1 MMKRVLQS
9 TALLA
14 TLMWVMPAQAEATPE
29 AKAKGRE
36 IAEEAERRDRGWG
49 DSSAELEMILTN
61 KRGKQSVR
69 KLTIKSL
76 EVEGDGDK
84 ALTVFQEPRDVK
96 GTAFLSF
103 SHSLEPD
110 QQWLFLPALKRVK
123 RIASANKSGPFLGSE
138 FAFEDLSSF
147 EVDKYDYEFLR
158 DDNIDGEDVFVI
170 KYIPQYKH
178 SGYKYQEAWI
188 DKAHY
193 RVQKVDFFDRK
204 GAHLKT
210 LRVTG
215 FQQYLDKYWRADTFE
230 VNNHLTGKKTDLNWH
245 DYQFRTGLSEKEF
258 NKNSLKRA
266 R

>member
-1 MMKRVLQS
+1 MKRKLLS

-14 TLMWVMPAQAEATPE
+14 ALSWSLPTQLSANEDAQA
-29 AKAKGRE
+29 KGYA
-36 IAEEAERRDRGWG
+36 IAVEAEKRDRGWG
-49 DSSAELEMILTN
+49 DSSADLEMILTN
-61 KRGKQSVR
+61 KHGKKSVR

-84 ALTVFQEPRDVK
+84 ALTVFKQPRDVK

-147 EVDKYDYEFLR
+147 EVDKYDYEFVR
-158 DDNIDGEDVFVI
+158 DDTFNGEDVFVL
-170 KYIPQYKH
+170 KYFPKYKH
-178 SGYKYQEAWI
+178 SGYKYQEVWM
-188 DKAHY
+188 DKSHY
-193 RVQKVDFFDRK
+193 RVQRIDFYDRK
-204 GAHLKT
+204 GSELKT
-210 LRVTG
+210 LL
-215 FQQYLDKYWRADTFE
+215 FSDYQQYLDKYWRANGFQVT
-230 VNNHLTGKKTDLNWH
+230 NHQTGKMTELKWQN
-245 DYQFRTGLSEKEF
+245 YQFGSGLSESEF